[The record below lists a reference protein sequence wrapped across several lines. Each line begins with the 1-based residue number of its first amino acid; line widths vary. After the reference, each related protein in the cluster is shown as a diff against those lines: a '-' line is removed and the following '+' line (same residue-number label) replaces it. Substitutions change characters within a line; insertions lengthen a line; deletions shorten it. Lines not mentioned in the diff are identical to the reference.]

1 MKNWWL
7 HLAFRVI
14 YSEKKSRRKEKKFH
28 IQKMKKGP
36 ENVELIFPG
45 WKDEKR
51 IGRVWK
57 WLSTREKGPVWIESR
72 PMNHFSQLNK
82 QIPTDSWH
90 IKRAAWSV
98 LAPVISCPT
107 EERPQPKLL
116 LFKFPHQKGRRKNR
130 KEKAYPQSVDRKTSF
145 SPFRLWGS
153 SSSNPL
159 NINEMVDCLWSH
171 NQPLERIFIH
181 TAVV

>member
-1 MKNWWL
+1 M
-7 HLAFRVI
+7 
-14 YSEKKSRRKEKKFH
+14 E
-28 IQKMKKGP
+28 KGP

-57 WLSTREKGPVWIESR
+57 WLSTREKGPVWIESG

-107 EERPQPKLL
+107 EERPSCSYSN
-116 LFKFPHQKGRRKNR
+116 FPTK
-130 KEKAYPQSVDRKTSF
+130 KEEGKIEKKKPTH
-145 SPFRLWGS
+145 
-153 SSSNPL
+153 NP
-159 NINEMVDCLWSH
+159 
-171 NQPLERIFIH
+171 
-181 TAVV
+181 